1 MFCLHTITVC
11 GYSEQYLSKQTKAD
25 STWYPHYVF
34 SSGMGQIGTPIVP
47 KKRRARRTL
56 SIEFLHAYIVI
67 VAFFGGYFS
76 IVMLGTTQGG
86 KWGLGIQIGQEG
98 V

>member
-1 MFCLHTITVC
+1 MV
-11 GYSEQYLSKQTKAD
+11 
-25 STWYPHYVF
+25 PHYVF
-34 SSGMGQIGTPIVP
+34 SSGLEQIGTPIVP
-47 KKRRARRTL
+47 KKPRARRTL
-56 SIEFLHAYIVI
+56 RIEFLHAYI

-76 IVMLGTTQGG
+76 IVMLGNTQGG